1 MRLGLVVAVVC
12 LCPAVFISDV
22 FMAGAGAADA
32 AVEKLALWPGVAPGS
47 EGVTA
52 KEKRVER
59 GNAEVTN
66 AWVGYFSKPELTV
79 YHPTEAKRTGTAV
92 VICPGGGY
100 GGLAIGKEG
109 HEVAKWFA
117 ERGVVGVV
125 LKYRCGL
132 KEHQHPVP
140 LNDAQRALRIVRSN
154 AEKWQVKKDQV
165 GVMGFSAGGHL
176 ASTAGTHHVE
186 GDEQAVDPINRVSSK
201 ANFMVLIYPVIS
213 MQDDIT
219 HRGSRHNLFGE
230 SPTLEMIEEYSNE
243 KQINAETGPTFLV
256 HTGDDGAVPVEN
268 SIRFYQAL
276 QKNKVPAAL
285 HIYGQGGH
293 GYGMRA
299 KDLPVGNWPAQLET
313 WLGNRG
319 LLK

>member
-1 MRLGLVVAVVC
+1 MRFSLAVAVIC
-12 LCPAVFISDV
+12 FCSSVFTSDV
-22 FMAGAGAADA
+22 FMTRALAADA
-32 AVEKLALWPGVAPGS
+32 SVEKIALWPSVAPGS

-52 KEKRVER
+52 NEKRVEY
-59 GNAEVTN
+59 GNVEVPD
-66 AWVGYFSKPELTV
+66 AWVGYFSKPELIV
-79 YHPTEAKRTGTAV
+79 YHPTNEKRTGTAV
-92 VICPGGGY
+92 VICPGGSY
-100 GGLAIGKEG
+100 AGLAIDKEG

-117 ERGVVGVV
+117 DRGVVSAV

-154 AEKWQVKKDQV
+154 TEKWQLKTDQI

-186 GDEQAVDPINRVSSK
+186 GDEKAIDPIDRVSSK

-219 HRGSRHNLFGE
+219 HRGSRHNLLGE
-230 SPTLEMIEEYSNE
+230 SPSSEMIEEYSNE
-243 KQINAETGPTFLV
+243 KQVNAETGPTFLV

-293 GYGMRA
+293 GFGMRT
-299 KDLPVGNWPAQLET
+299 KDLPVKNWPAQLED
-313 WLGNRG
+313 WLSNRG